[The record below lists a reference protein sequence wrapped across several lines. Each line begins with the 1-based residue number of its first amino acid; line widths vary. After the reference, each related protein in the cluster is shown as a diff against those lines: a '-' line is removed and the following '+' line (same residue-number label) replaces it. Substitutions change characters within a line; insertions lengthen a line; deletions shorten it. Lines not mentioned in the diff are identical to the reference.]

1 MYRRILPALFVGSFL
16 LKPKFILA
24 SPKEEPKYNFFSK
37 LLIFDIPI
45 CKKSDSKSASK
56 YDSKYIQFFTK
67 LQNKYVYLN
76 IADFFKQLEILNFED
91 FPYELIDLFSFY
103 NIDKSEFKGNIDNL
117 SPEFKCYILTKFKL
131 KFVYL
136 NKHTTN
142 PDPHILRKLAYYGLK
157 IVNYEINKATFDFNN
172 DEIEFLLLMEKLANK
187 NYLYSFYIDYKEFYR
202 LEMFFSK
209 DKHIFYL
216 PLEQIGKFGFEC
228 YSAVNDVICKKIT

>member
-45 CKKSDSKSASK
+45 FKK
-56 YDSKYIQFFTK
+56 YDSKYTQFLTK
-67 LQNKYVYLN
+67 LKNKHVYLD
-76 IADFFKQLEILNFED
+76 IVDFFNQLEILNSGD
-91 FPYELIDLFSFY
+91 FPYELVDLFSFY
-103 NIDKSEFKGNIDNL
+103 NIDKSEFKGNIRNL

-131 KFVYL
+131 KFVDLNMRVNYSYKTHVLYL
-136 NKHTTN
+136 S
-142 PDPHILRKLAYYGLK
+142 GLK
-157 IVNYEINKATFDFNN
+157 IINYEINKTTFDFNN
-172 DEIEFLLLMEKLANK
+172 DEKKFLLLMEKLANK
-187 NYLYSFYIDYKEFYR
+187 NYLYSFYIDYDDICR
-202 LEMFFSK
+202 LEMLFK
-209 DKHIFYL
+209 KYDYIFYF

>member
-45 CKKSDSKSASK
+45 FKK
-56 YDSKYIQFFTK
+56 YDSKYTQFLTK
-67 LQNKYVYLN
+67 LKNKHVYLD
-76 IADFFKQLEILNFED
+76 IVDFFNQLEILNSGD

-103 NIDKSEFKGNIDNL
+103 NIDKSEFKGNIRNL

-131 KFVYL
+131 KFVDLNMRVNYSYKTHVLYL
-136 NKHTTN
+136 S
-142 PDPHILRKLAYYGLK
+142 GLK
-157 IVNYEINKATFDFNN
+157 IINYEINKTTFDFNN
-172 DEIEFLLLMEKLANK
+172 DEKKFLLLMEKLANK